1 MYTDPLIAFGDKQ
14 MRSLGALPKPVLILE
29 VFGIAFLLLSY
40 LSLNGYVSLPAPIGT
55 ATAAI
60 VMVFLGV
67 ALMIP
72 AAACMVWAMAQNVA
86 PLLTKGPAPE
96 SKSDKTKEKRDDA
109 DY

>member
-1 MYTDPLIAFGDKQ
+1 

-29 VFGIAFLLLSY
+29 VFGIALLLLSY

-60 VMVFLGV
+60 VMVFSGI

-86 PLLTKGPAPE
+86 PLLTRGAAPK
-96 SKSDKTKEKRDDA
+96 SQSDKTEDKRDDA
-109 DY
+109 DH

>member
-1 MYTDPLIAFGDKQ
+1 

-29 VFGIAFLLLSY
+29 VFGIVFLLLSY
-40 LSLNGYVSLPAPIGT
+40 LSLYGYVELPAPIGG

-60 VMVFLGV
+60 IMVFIGI

-86 PLLTKGPAPE
+86 PLLTKGHPPLDK
-96 SKSDKTKEKRDDA
+96 SFSDKPKDKRDDA
-109 DY
+109 DH